1 MSGGDLLS
9 LSKHYLALLEYELAC
24 REAEDSLIAFA
35 QFTMPQPRHMD
46 DPTVSRYMPGAH
58 HLLMADLMEQVER
71 GEEQKVIINTAPRHG
86 KQISDDTP
94 VWTSKGWKSHG
105 ELKVGDEVFGPDGK
119 PTKVIAVADPLPQ
132 DMEVEFT
139 NGEVIR
145 CHENHEWTVESQGRV
160 YTVETKWFLAPA
172 ERGPRAGKQKRI
184 WWGRPG
190 SRGGRAVYQLPDT
203 SGVEAPPAAL
213 PMDPYVFGVWLG
225 DGTTGKPWITMT
237 PDDWSFVSQGFSLAG
252 YVNKH
257 TYTHATT
264 GVPTFVFSG
273 PRPNVRSEFV
283 KALEATGAYREKHIP
298 TTYKTASIQQRL
310 DLLAGLMDTDGHC
323 DKAGRCRIVTSSER
337 LANDIRDVCATLGFR
352 PYIMEAEPTLSSSGI
367 QGRSIVYTVGFQP
380 TRLLPCRVH
389 RKRGR
394 VLANRRRIG
403 VRDVRRSVETTGRCI
418 QVDRA
423 DGLYLVGKTMIPTHN
438 SELCTKRFAAW
449 FAGRHPDLDIMVATY
464 NEKFAQDFAKDVR
477 DIFNSPRFKQ
487 AFPEFGTTIASTEH
501 IRTHAGGNLYFLGR
515 RSSTTGRGANL
526 ILVDD
531 PTKDDKEVRYS
542 TFREDV
548 WQWFSQTLL
557 TRRHNDKA
565 AIVISQTRWHEDD
578 VVGRITDPSNPAYS
592 KKFHEGF
599 KVVNLP
605 SIAENDDPLGRKPGE
620 ALWPER
626 FGLGYLEEMRE
637 ANPVSF
643 AALYQCDPTPDDGVF
658 YMADGIFEYDVSELP
673 KNLRMYCVSDH
684 AVSTQNH
691 NDPSVLLPF
700 GICEDGI
707 AWVMPQIV
715 WRRMDANETV
725 EEMLGL
731 IENTKPIFWYA
742 EKGHISKAIG
752 PFLRKRMEETG
763 IYCPIIEEQP
773 VADKEQRAI
782 SARGRAAQGKIRFPK
797 YAPWWPRAKAEL
809 LKFPN
814 GRFDD
819 FVDCISMIGLKL
831 VTHTGP
837 GKATEVRE
845 KDKPGTYGHLLKQFR
860 EEDEARKA
868 AARRAGW

>member
-1 MSGGDLLS
+1 MTGDLLS

-58 HLLMADLMEQVER
+58 HLLMADLMEQIER
-71 GEEQKVIINTAPRHG
+71 GEEQKVIINT
-86 KQISDDTP
+86 
-94 VWTSKGWKSHG
+94 
-105 ELKVGDEVFGPDGK
+105 
-119 PTKVIAVADPLPQ
+119 
-132 DMEVEFT
+132 M
-139 NGEVIR
+139 
-145 CHENHEWTVESQGRV
+145 
-160 YTVETKWFLAPA
+160 
-172 ERGPRAGKQKRI
+172 PRAGK
-184 WWGRPG
+184 
-190 SRGGRAVYQLPDT
+190 
-203 SGVEAPPAAL
+203 
-213 PMDPYVFGVWLG
+213 
-225 DGTTGKPWITMT
+225 
-237 PDDWSFVSQGFSLAG
+237 
-252 YVNKH
+252 
-257 TYTHATT
+257 
-264 GVPTFVFSG
+264 
-273 PRPNVRSEFV
+273 
-283 KALEATGAYREKHIP
+283 
-298 TTYKTASIQQRL
+298 
-310 DLLAGLMDTDGHC
+310 
-323 DKAGRCRIVTSSER
+323 
-337 LANDIRDVCATLGFR
+337 
-352 PYIMEAEPTLSSSGI
+352 
-367 QGRSIVYTVGFQP
+367 
-380 TRLLPCRVH
+380 
-389 RKRGR
+389 
-394 VLANRRRIG
+394 
-403 VRDVRRSVETTGRCI
+403 
-418 QVDRA
+418 
-423 DGLYLVGKTMIPTHN
+423 

-565 AIVISQTRWHEDD
+565 AIVISQCLTGDTQVTMADGSWRRMDELRVGDFVKAYEDGNLVDREVLAHVPQGEDDVFEIRTGNHRVRANARHPFLIERANGEREWVRVRDMKKGDRIVAAGRIDSETPAILNEREAWLLGYMFGDGWVTVRDRVQKGRGQYTTKDGEKRVYAEKTYPRRGFVTCVALTHREEENERVAQAFDEVFGIVPKITKYGYRRTDVARVGRWFAKHGLIGNAHTKRIPAWVFSEPRAVREAFIRGYLEADGAVFATGRQKGGWTFGSCNEDLIKDVRHLLRGLGYDPTNIAVYRSTIQAPNSPEPTESINAAVRCRPWSQTDDEFSAYTIRSIKPAGREEVYDIQVRGAECFLADGLVSHNTRWHEDD

-707 AWVMPQIV
+707 AWIMPQIV

-725 EEMLGL
+725 EEMLTL
-731 IENTKPIFWYA
+731 IESTKPIFWYA

-752 PFLRKRMEETG
+752 PFLRKRMDETG